1 MRRWTGRK
9 DLASLHFNNKFDKK
23 MTENSKKT
31 WLQVLQFILQA
42 AISALAAVGIT
53 SCTAAR

>member
-1 MRRWTGRK
+1 
-9 DLASLHFNNKFDKK
+9 